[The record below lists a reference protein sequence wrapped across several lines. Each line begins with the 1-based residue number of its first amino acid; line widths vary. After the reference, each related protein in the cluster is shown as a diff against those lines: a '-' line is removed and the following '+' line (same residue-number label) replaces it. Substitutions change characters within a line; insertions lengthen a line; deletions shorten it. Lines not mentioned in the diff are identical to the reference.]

1 MLNFQMKVFRKWR
14 YFIHPKVYCCE
25 SDIFFQGIHV
35 AHVII
40 DGVVN
45 NPNTEEFFSNQ
56 SEEFKLRFSKMASSA
71 GLLEPDDVAE
81 AFWWIYNQPKST
93 WTHELDL
100 RPWSEKWWSICCKI
114 EENRINQGH
123 FRDQSITFVSSQSF

>member
-1 MLNFQMKVFRKWR
+1 MNRTCSLKWGLTLNYVHS
-14 YFIHPKVYCCE
+14 YFKQFN
-25 SDIFFQGIHV
+25 FFQGIHV

-56 SEEFKLRFSKMASSA
+56 SEEFKLRFSKMASTA

-81 AFWWIYNQPKST
+81 AYWWIFNQPKSA

-100 RPWSEKWWSICCKI
+100 RPWSEKW
-114 EENRINQGH
+114 
-123 FRDQSITFVSSQSF
+123 

>member
-1 MLNFQMKVFRKWR
+1 MHSPFKQF
-14 YFIHPKVYCCE
+14 H
-25 SDIFFQGIHV
+25 FFQGIHV

-56 SEEFKLRFSKMASSA
+56 SEEFKLRFSKMASTA

-81 AFWWIYNQPKST
+81 AYWWIFNQPKSA

-100 RPWSEKWWSICCKI
+100 RPWSEKW
-114 EENRINQGH
+114 
-123 FRDQSITFVSSQSF
+123 